1 MKCFVVCS
9 LKKNE
14 VLLGDFTVLRVICSD
29 LYWLS
34 FSCYVVYLVIS
45 ALYDLISIVEAESM
59 CSDRCS
65 INATG
70 WPEKGWVMSYCM
82 MFVYVI
88 ILKWDWI
95 VTSSNCILCETSSS
109 FGCCGLIS
117 RTCPKALI
125 ITETEFAVS
134 TLLVGNQLVFD
145 ARTSGATV
153 VTKFKTYICAG
164 LSFEVQ
170 HLDDVH

>member
-1 MKCFVVCS
+1 MR
-9 LKKNE
+9 
-14 VLLGDFTVLRVICSD
+14 VLLGDCTVLRVLCSD
-29 LYWLS
+29 LYLLS

-65 INATG
+65 IIATG
-70 WPEKGWVMSYCM
+70 WPEDGWVMSYCIM
-82 MFVYVI
+82 SGYGIM
-88 ILKWDWI
+88 LKWDWI
-95 VTSSNCILCETSSS
+95 VTCNNCILCETSSS
-109 FGCCGLIS
+109 FRCCGLIS
-117 RTCPKALI
+117 RTCPIALM

-134 TLLVGNQLVFD
+134 TLLVDNQLVFD

-153 VTKFKTYICAG
+153 VTEFKPYICAG
-164 LSFEVQ
+164 LSFEMQ